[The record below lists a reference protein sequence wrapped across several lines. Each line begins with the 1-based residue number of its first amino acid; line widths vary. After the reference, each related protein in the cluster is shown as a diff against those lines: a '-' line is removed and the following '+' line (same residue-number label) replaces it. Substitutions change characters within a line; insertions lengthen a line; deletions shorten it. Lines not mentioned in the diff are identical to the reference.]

1 MQQPFTATDDYGVV
15 GGQATIALDLPAI
28 ERRYGLAVDPEPR
41 DPIVLDLPMPI
52 TGDRTEFTE
61 ALIDDLSK
69 HPFANLP
76 VTITLAATDALG
88 QTGTA
93 EPLSAVL
100 PGRRFFD
107 PLAAALIET
116 RRDLLW
122 STANAPRSAQILKAV
137 THKPEGF
144 IRNERAY
151 LRLRVLM
158 RSLDADAA
166 NLQPAARDAIADE
179 LWEIALLVEEGDLAS
194 ALERLRRA
202 QDRLD
207 EAIKNG
213 ADQSEID
220 QLMSELREAL
230 NDYMRQLAEEVG
242 PQPGSADIRRC
253 RACR

>member
-1 MQQPFTATDDYGVV
+1 
-15 GGQATIALDLPAI
+15 
-28 ERRYGLAVDPEPR
+28 
-41 DPIVLDLPMPI
+41 MPI
-52 TGDRTEFTE
+52 TGERTEFTE
-61 ALIDDLSK
+61 ALVDDLSK

-76 VTITLAATDALG
+76 VTITLAATDAIG

-93 EPLSAVL
+93 GTDQRHL

-122 STANAPRSAQILKAV
+122 SPRNAPRSAQILKAV
-137 THKPEGF
+137 TYKPEGF

-158 RSLDADAA
+158 RNLDSAA
-166 NLQPAARDAIADE
+166 ATACNRPRATRLPKN

-213 ADQSEID
+213 ADKSEID
-220 QLMSELREAL
+220 HGTTAARVIQKDPDPKRL
-230 NDYMRQLAEEVG
+230 NRQRNLGQACQARFQDLPHRRARSYTRAGHPIMKGAGQDTSLLAQVSRQVSG
-242 PQPGSADIRRC
+242 G
-253 RACR
+253 